1 LSALLHEL
9 QGAGVEV
16 YLAGEKVKLR
26 GSRTALTPEL
36 LARVKE
42 HKAQLLAVLAGPP
55 SDMPM
60 QTEPDVLTEAQV
72 DAICR
77 LMEKA
82 GRNAFLWVLGE
93 GGRADRYEEGLAFSH
108 RAADLTA
115 AVDYLLHVH
124 KPDGVNRADQIF
136 KLLGA
141 PLTPYERRMADGM
154 ADTVKAVLASLI
166 GGSQ

>member
-1 LSALLHEL
+1 MSAALIHEL

-16 YLAGEKVKLR
+16 YLEGEKVKLR
-26 GSRTALTPEL
+26 GNRTALTPEL

-42 HKAQLLAVLAGPP
+42 HKAQLLAVLAMPP

-93 GGRADRYEEGLAFSH
+93 GGRADQYEEERSFSH
-108 RAADLTA
+108 RDADLTA

-124 KPDGVNRADQIF
+124 KPDGVSRAERVT
-136 KLLGA
+136 KLLEG
-141 PLTPYERRMADGM
+141 
-154 ADTVKAVLASLI
+154 
-166 GGSQ
+166 